1 MMESHDDFESQSQLQ
16 RALADKIT
24 NYAPIEEIRYVL
36 MRGAQ
41 VDGQVT
47 AGLTPLHYACY
58 INYQAAAKLLL
69 NLGAKVQAV
78 DNIGCSALHLCAEH
92 GHYRMIKLLLQYMN
106 VVEQYETPEF
116 RVGDKY
122 PQRENVDEPLRLAIK
137 NGHYDCARLLLTNGA
152 NANAIYFDGP
162 EITQVSPLDT
172 NFLELLLE
180 FGADPNV
187 FDRKGLTPIM
197 KACRMKDKGIE
208 AIRILLKYGAD
219 INKLSP
225 ERQDHRSAL
234 HFALLSGNH
243 DLVKFLIANGC
254 NVNMDEKYEKPS
266 PIDIA
271 VLKDDPILLKICL
284 DAGANPNAVHTYIGS
299 CLHLASCSTLLNQY
313 KIIELL
319 LEHGADMNLQHQFPD
334 GSRLKSPF
342 VEYFR
347 SNDSI
352 DAKVV
357 KLFITHG
364 AKVVMRNPLHDC
376 RGQLRNVLKLAA
388 LQNQPEVLELLLG
401 LGEQYDNKAIERLPL
416 PSELKTHISERAKNP
431 HSLQHLC
438 RIQIRDTV
446 QTSEYK
452 TLPIPEFLKAY
463 LLGLIP

>member
-24 NYAPIEEIRYVL
+24 NYAPIEEIRYIL
-36 MRGAQ
+36 LRGAQ

-92 GHYRMIKLLLQYMN
+92 GHYRMIKLLLQYMK

-116 RVGDKY
+116 RAGDKY

-197 KACRMKDKGIE
+197 KACRLRDKGIE

-219 INKLSP
+219 INKLCP
-225 ERQDHRSAL
+225 ERQDFRSAL

-243 DLVKFLIANGC
+243 DLVKFMIANGS

-271 VLKDDPILLKICL
+271 VLKDDPHLLKIVL

-299 CLHLASCSTLLNQY
+299 CLHLASCSSLLNQY
-313 KIIELL
+313 QIVELL

-416 PSELKTHISERAKNP
+416 PTQLKTDISERAKNP

-452 TLPIPEFLKAY
+452 TLPIPEYLKAY

>member
-1 MMESHDDFESQSQLQ
+1 MIEETDPQWQLQ

-24 NYAPIEEIRYVL
+24 NYAPIEEIRYIL
-36 MRGAQ
+36 LRGAQ

-47 AGLTPLHYACY
+47 AGLTPLHYACF
-58 INYQAAAKLLL
+58 INYLAAAKLLL
-69 NLGAKVQAV
+69 SSGAKVQAV

-92 GHYRMIKLLLQYMN
+92 GHYRMIKLLLQYMK

-122 PQRENVDEPLRLAIK
+122 PQRENIDEPLRLAIK
-137 NGHYDCARLLLTNGA
+137 NGHYDCARLLLMNGA
-152 NANAIYFDGP
+152 NPNALYFDGP
-162 EITQVSPLDT
+162 EITQISPLDT

-219 INKLSP
+219 INKLAP

-243 DLVKFLIANGC
+243 DLVKFLIENGC
-254 NVNMDEKYEKPS
+254 KVNMDKIYEKSS

-271 VLKDDPILLKICL
+271 VLKDDPELLRIVL

-299 CLHLASCSTLLNQY
+299 CLHLASCSTLLNQLN
-313 KIIELL
+313 IIELL
-319 LEHGADMNLQHQFPD
+319 LQRGADMNLQHIFPD
-334 GSRLKSPF
+334 GSKLKSPF

-352 DAKVV
+352 DVRVV
-357 KLFITHG
+357 RLFISHG
-364 AKVVMRNPLHDC
+364 AKVIMRNPLHDC

-388 LQNQPEVLELLLG
+388 LQNQPEVLSLLLG
-401 LGEQYDNKAIERLPL
+401 LGEKYDTKAIDRLPL
-416 PSELKTHISERAKNP
+416 PKELKSHIIEKSKNAP
-431 HSLQHLC
+431 TLQQLC
-438 RIQIRDTV
+438 RLQIRNTV
-446 QTSEYK
+446 DPSKYK
-452 TLPIPEFLKAY
+452 DFEIPEYLKCY

>member
-1 MMESHDDFESQSQLQ
+1 MIWKCSQSKSLC
-16 RALADKIT
+16 RFRTFL
-24 NYAPIEEIRYVL
+24 RSVL
-36 MRGAQ
+36 IWIIKQ
-41 VDGQVT
+41 
-47 AGLTPLHYACY
+47 
-58 INYQAAAKLLL
+58 N
-69 NLGAKVQAV
+69 NS
-78 DNIGCSALHLCAEH
+78 NISSKTV
-92 GHYRMIKLLLQYMN
+92 IFFQ
-106 VVEQYETPEF
+106 
-116 RVGDKY
+116 
-122 PQRENVDEPLRLAIK
+122 

-197 KACRMKDKGIE
+197 KACRLRDKGIE

-219 INKLSP
+219 INKLCP
-225 ERQDHRSAL
+225 ERQDFRSAL

-243 DLVKFLIANGC
+243 DLVKFMIANGS

-271 VLKDDPILLKICL
+271 VLKDDPHLLKIVL

-299 CLHLASCSTLLNQY
+299 CLHLASCSSKFNCIFSIIHWLLNCNFIGLLNQY
-313 KIIELL
+313 QIVELL

-416 PSELKTHISERAKNP
+416 PTQLKTDISERAK
-431 HSLQHLC
+431 
-438 RIQIRDTV
+438 
-446 QTSEYK
+446 
-452 TLPIPEFLKAY
+452 
-463 LLGLIP
+463 

>member
-16 RALADKIT
+16 
-24 NYAPIEEIRYVL
+24 
-36 MRGAQ
+36 
-41 VDGQVT
+41 VDGPVT

-92 GHYRMIKLLLQYMN
+92 GHYRMIKLLLQYMK

-152 NANAIYFDGP
+152 NPNAIYFDGP

-172 NFLELLLE
+172 NFLEMLLE

-243 DLVKFLIANGC
+243 ELVKFLIANGC
-254 NVNMDEKYEKPS
+254 NVNMDVKYEKPS

-271 VLKDDPILLKICL
+271 VLKDDPVLLKIL
-284 DAGANPNAVHTYIGS
+284 LNAGANPNAVHTYIGS

-313 KIIELL
+313 AIVELL
-319 LEHGADMNLQHQFPD
+319 LEHGADMNLSHQFPD

-364 AKVVMRNPLHDC
+364 AKVVMKNPLHDC

-438 RIQIRDTV
+438 RLKIRDTI

-452 TLPIPEFLKAY
+452 VLEIPEFLKAY